1 VLIVGIVGYALA
13 SILYSGAR
21 VAEAERTLD
30 AVVSHQNSLNVTFG
44 DIDTQVRTLN
54 TSATFD
60 SGQALMLVDL
70 SIENARLATKTI
82 NEDDQSLS
90 AASNDVRAVPW
101 LTTMGRSGL
110 EEEAARIAHARAALA
125 VARSIADDEALD
137 GQFWHALYAGLAD
150 FATYSVSSSSTAFDK
165 AKTEID
171 YAAQMAA
178 YAPGLPDDLRALM
191 TDVQTFIADTEA
203 GASVAGDLNRIAAY
217 NLDTIG
223 VEIDAFYTP
232 MIDRYN
238 SEISAATS

>member
-1 VLIVGIVGYALA
+1 VLIICIVGYALA
-13 SILYSGAR
+13 SVLYSGAR

-44 DIDTQVRTLN
+44 DIDAQVSTLN

-70 SIENARLATKTI
+70 SIENSRLATKTI

-90 AASNDVRAVPW
+90 AASNDVRAAPW

-110 EEEAARIAHARAALA
+110 DHEAARIAHARAALA
-125 VARSIADDEALD
+125 VARAIAEDQALD
-137 GQFWHALYAGLAD
+137 GQFWYALYAGLAD
-150 FATYSVSSSSTAFDK
+150 FANYSASSSPAAFDN
-165 AKTEID
+165 AKTEIE

-191 TDVQTFIADTEA
+191 TDLQTFLADTGA
-203 GASVAGDLNRIAAY
+203 GASVAGDLDRIAAH
-217 NLDTIG
+217 NLDAIG
-223 VEIDAFYTP
+223 VEINAFYQP